1 MIESTPTK
9 EAVPMD
15 VQELEVSVATQ
26 GEIPEA
32 AKQYATDKV
41 TQLVRFTR
49 RPILFVQ
56 VKLTL
61 EPNPAQERPALAE
74 ATLDVNGR
82 PVRAHVAGHDLM
94 EAVDLLEERLR
105 RRLERSVGRLD
116 RTDRNGSA
124 KQGEWR
130 HGDLPTPRPEYFDR
144 PVEEREVVR
153 HKTFALE
160 PMTCDEAAFDLDMLG
175 HDFYLFTD
183 VESGDDSVIF
193 HTEGEDHLEL
203 MQAGDGARVPE
214 NCAAPVRASTQ
225 RPGEM
230 DLSEAEER
238 LDASHEPFVFFVN
251 VDSGRGN
258 VVYRRYD
265 GHYGLITPA

>member
-1 MIESTPTK
+1 
-9 EAVPMD
+9 VD

-26 GEIPEA
+26 GEVPEA
-32 AKQYATDKV
+32 AKQYAIDKV

-49 RPILFVQ
+49 RPVLFVQ

-61 EPNPAQERPALAE
+61 EPNPARERPAVAE
-74 ATLDVNGR
+74 ASLDVNGK
-82 PVRAHVAGHDLM
+82 PVRAHVAAHDLM

-105 RRLERSVGRLD
+105 RRLERTTRY
-116 RTDRNGSA
+116 DRNSSRPDQP
-124 KQGEWR
+124 KEGEWR
-130 HGDLPTPRPEYFDR
+130 HGDLPTQRPEYFDR

-160 PMTCDEAAFDLDMLG
+160 PMTCDEAAFDLDLLG

-183 VESGDDSVIF
+183 VDSGADSVIF
-193 HTEGEDHLEL
+193 HADGDGHLEL
-203 MQAGDGARVPE
+203 MQAAEETRISP
-214 NCAAPVRASTQ
+214 NCAAPVKASSQ
-225 RPGEM
+225 RPAE
-230 DLSEAEER
+230 LPLTEAEER
-238 LDASHEPFVFFVN
+238 LDASHEPFVFFMN
-251 VDSGRGN
+251 PETQRGN